1 VPGRPGGGHRYYYP
15 RYPYYGGF
23 YYPGYWGFGAFY
35 YDPFWWGYSPYG
47 YYSGYPYGGYGG
59 GYGYG
64 GSSYYGDY
72 GKLRLKVKPRD
83 AQVFVDGYFSGT
95 VDQYDG
101 VFQRLT
107 LKAGGHRIEIRAP
120 GYQTLSFEVMI
131 APSET
136 VTYNG
141 DLKRVQ

>member
-1 VPGRPGGGHRYYYP
+1 
-15 RYPYYGGF
+15 
-23 YYPGYWGFGAFY
+23 
-35 YDPFWWGYSPYG
+35 
-47 YYSGYPYGGYGG
+47 
-59 GYGYG
+59 
-64 GSSYYGDY
+64 
-72 GKLRLKVKPRD
+72 VKPRD
-83 AQVFVDGYFSGT
+83 AQVYVDGYFSGT

-141 DLKRVQ
+141 DLKPVQ